1 MIAAEEARR
10 AVTGN
15 IRHESKCS
23 LLKRLSI
30 VSLLAMLLT
39 AAALILLYRSDQI
52 DEHTRIAA
60 EQNEQNLA
68 YLMHFFD
75 EPINVYVNSTGASGQ
90 PRQPLPNLDA
100 LFAFAFQA
108 IRETNTLKLKLYNLS
123 GNTIYSSVKSDIG
136 EASTH
141 PEFLAKALHGETVH
155 RVEFRNSF
163 SGLGGQMYGVDVA
176 LTYMP
181 LMHAGRQIGVIEMYA
196 DVTPVFEHL
205 KTKTIQIA
213 LIVLSAFSALYA
225 ALFFAVFRTDRAVAR
240 WQKKITRSE
249 DALRKS
255 QRIAGLGTY
264 ILDIRS
270 GIWESSEVLDQ
281 VFGIDGSY
289 PHSVEGWQALLHPDN
304 RETMIDY
311 LRNDVIG
318 ERQPFDREFCIV
330 RASDQAERWVHGL
343 GKLEF
348 DDQGYPVTMHGTAQD
363 ITDRKQAEIA
373 FAESRNL
380 LQAIIDTA
388 PMRIFWKDREL
399 RYLGC
404 NPAFAEDAGEASV
417 QDVIG
422 KDDYQLCWKDQAEQ
436 YRADDMQVINSGT
449 PKLSYDEPQTTPD
462 GKTIWLRTSKVPFR
476 NAANEIIGLI
486 GIYKDVTEQK
496 QIELALTESEALFRQ
511 ITENI
516 RQVFWVGTS
525 DWNNVMYISP
535 AYQEVW
541 GRSCESLYANP
552 LDWLDAVVEEDCK
565 KVIDSITIKSTGNFS
580 DVAFPEYRIRRP
592 DGSERWIYARAFP
605 IYDADG
611 KIYRI
616 AGIAED
622 ITQRK
627 QNEEALRV
635 AAVAF
640 ETHEGILITDA
651 RSNIVRVNRA
661 FTDIT
666 GFAAEEVLGKNP
678 RIMSSGR
685 QDRAFYIEMWQQLL
699 CTGDWAGE
707 IWDKRKNGEIYPKWL
722 TITAVKNELQET
734 THYVAIFS
742 DITARKRIEEEIHN
756 LAFYDM
762 LTRLPNRRLFLDRF
776 KAAMVAS
783 ARRNDYGAILFID
796 MDRFK
801 VLNDT
806 LGHDY
811 GDLLL
816 VEVGT
821 RIKSCIR
828 EMDTVA
834 RYGGDEF
841 VVLIDGIGHN
851 RDDVTRKVA
860 LVAEKIRE
868 VLAMPYVLKDHDH
881 HSSPSI
887 GISLYHGN
895 DEPMERLIEQAD
907 MAMYQAKKSGRNAA
921 RFFDPVMQ
929 QNVAIHDALDN
940 DLHHA
945 IALQQLHLH
954 YQIQVDNN
962 GRPLG
967 AEVFLRWQ
975 HPDQGMIMPD
985 RFIPLAEESELII
998 EIDRWVLDTV
1008 CRQLAL
1014 WSRDDRTRDLTLTV
1028 NISAKLFAKPDF
1040 VDEIAAILDAHEADA
1055 TRLKLELSER
1065 LALTDMSETMSKINA
1080 LKSLGVRLSMD
1091 NFATVFSSL
1100 SYLKQ
1105 LSSDQLKIHQE
1116 FVRGIML
1123 EGNDAQL
1130 VRTVVNL
1137 ARSLELDVFAQGVET
1152 EEQRNFLDN
1161 CNCNAYQGYLFGK
1174 PVTIEEF
1181 DGLLESL

>member
-1 MIAAEEARR
+1 MNIAENKQRVDVRGLHASNRC
-10 AVTGN
+10 T
-15 IRHESKCS
+15 
-23 LLKRLSI
+23 LLHRLSI
-30 VSLLAMLLT
+30 VSLLAMLIT
-39 AAALILLYRSDQI
+39 ASLLIFLYRADQI

-60 EQNEQNLA
+60 EQNEKSLA
-68 YLMHFFD
+68 YLTHFLD
-75 EPINVYVNSTGASGQ
+75 EPVGNFVNNSSV
-90 PRQPLPNLDA
+90 RQSAESIHHLDS
-100 LFAFAFQA
+100 LFSYSLAA
-108 IRETNTLKLKLYNLS
+108 IHETDTLKLKLYDLS
-123 GNTIYSSVKSDIG
+123 GATIYSSVSSEIG
-136 EASTH
+136 GSSTH
-141 PEFLAKALHGETVH
+141 PDFLARALRGETVH
-155 RVEFRNSF
+155 KVEFRDDF
-163 SGLGGQMYGVDVA
+163 FGVSGEMRSIDIA
-176 LTYMP
+176 LTYKP
-181 LMHAGRQIGVIEMYA
+181 LNHAGKRIGVIELYS
-196 DVTPVFEHL
+196 DVTPVFKHL
-205 KTKTIQIA
+205 KSKTIQIA
-213 LIVLSAFSALYA
+213 LIVMSAFSALYA

-240 WQKKITRSE
+240 WQKKIAESE

-255 QRIAGLGTY
+255 QQIAGLGTY
-264 ILDIRS
+264 VLDIRS
-270 GIWESSEVLDQ
+270 GVWESSEVFDH
-281 VFGIDGSY
+281 VFGIDKAY
-289 PHSVEGWQALLHPDN
+289 ERTVDGWQAVLHPDN
-304 RETMIDY
+304 RQAVIDY
-311 LRNDVIG
+311 LRNDVIAK
-318 ERQPFDREFCIV
+318 RQAFDREFCIV
-330 RASDQAERWVHGL
+330 RDNDQLVRWVHGL
-343 GKLEF
+343 GQLEF
-348 DDQGYPVTMHGTAQD
+348 DAQGYPVIMHGTVQD
-363 ITDRKQAEIA
+363 ITARKQAEIA

-388 PMRIFWKDREL
+388 PMRIFWKDKGL

-404 NPAFAEDAGEASV
+404 NPAFARDAGVASAEEI
-417 QDVIG
+417 IG
-422 KDDYQLCWKDQAEQ
+422 KDDFQFCWKAQAEL
-436 YRADDMQVINSGT
+436 YRTDDLEVIDLGIA
-449 PKLSYDEPQTTPD
+449 KLSYDEPQTTPD
-462 GKTIWLRTSKVPFR
+462 GKIIWLRTSKAPLR
-476 NAANEIIGLI
+476 NASNEIIGLI
-486 GIYKDVTEQK
+486 GIYKDITEQK
-496 QIELALTESEALFRQ
+496 QVEMALKESEGLFRQ

-525 DWNNVMYISP
+525 DWNHVMYISP
-535 AYQEVW
+535 AYQEIW
-541 GRSCESLYANP
+541 GRTCESLYANP
-552 LDWLDAVVEEDCK
+552 LDWLDAVVDADRK
-565 KVIDSITIKSTGNFS
+565 KIIDSITKKSTGDFT

-605 IYDADG
+605 IHDANG
-611 KIYRI
+611 KIYRY

-627 QNEEALRV
+627 RDEEALRV

-651 RSNIVRVNRA
+651 LSNIVRVNRA

-666 GFAAEEVLGKNP
+666 GYSAEEVLGRNP

-685 QDRAFYIEMWQQLL
+685 QDRLFYIEMWQNLL

-707 IWDKRKNGEIYPKWL
+707 IWDRRKNGEIYPKWL
-722 TITAVKNELQET
+722 TITAVKNDQQET

-742 DITARKRIEEEIHN
+742 DITARKRIEEEIHH
-756 LAFYDM
+756 LAFYDV

-776 KAAMVAS
+776 NAAMIAS
-783 ARRNDYGAILFID
+783 TRRNDYGAVLFID

-816 VEVGT
+816 IEVGV
-821 RIKSCIR
+821 RIKSCVR

-841 VVLIDGIGHN
+841 VVLIDGIGLD
-851 RDDVTRKVA
+851 REDVTRKVA

-868 VLAMPYVLKDHDH
+868 VLALPYVLKEHEH

-895 DEPMERLIEQAD
+895 DESMDSLIEHAD

-929 QNVAIHDALDN
+929 QNVATHDALDN

-954 YQIQVDNN
+954 YQIQVDKDN
-962 GRPLG
+962 RPLG
-967 AEVFLRWQ
+967 AEAFLRWI
-975 HPDQGMIMPD
+975 HPEHGMIMPD
-985 RFIPLAEESELII
+985 QFIPLAEESALII
-998 EIDRWVLDTV
+998 DIDRWVLHTV

-1014 WSRDDRTRDLTLTV
+1014 WSQNNKTRDLTLTV
-1028 NISAKLFAKPDF
+1028 NISAKLFAQSDF
-1040 VDEIAAILDAHEADA
+1040 IDEIAVILNAHLTDP

-1065 LALTDMSETMSKINA
+1065 LALTDMSCTMVKINA
-1080 LKSLGVRLSMD
+1080 LKSMGVRLSMD
-1091 NFATVFSSL
+1091 NFATVYSSL

-1130 VRTVVNL
+1130 VRTVVDL
-1137 ARSLELDVFAQGVET
+1137 ARSLEMDIFAQGVET
-1152 EEQRNFLDN
+1152 QEQRNFLDKCD
-1161 CNCNAYQGYLFGK
+1161 CNVYQGYLFGK
-1174 PVTIEEF
+1174 PVTIDEF
-1181 DGLLESL
+1181 DAMLEKF